1 MSCEQRLLL
10 LAKAAAVVVAHFF
23 SILANNVIFWV
34 GIKKNIILVR
44 DPYLKNG
51 HDILRESFAVNATVP

>member
-10 LAKAAAVVVAHFF
+10 LAKAAAVVVAHF
-23 SILANNVIFWV
+23 LVFWLIMSSSGLV
-34 GIKKNIILVR
+34 FKKNIILVR

-51 HDILRESFAVNATVP
+51 HDILRESFAVNTTVP